1 MKNQFSAQ
9 SERQNRKNMIFF
21 GVGTIGR
28 DMVYTM
34 ISTYLIYYLTNVLS
48 LSDKTMVALAIVFMI
63 MRVFDAVN
71 DPFMGMIVDNT
82 TSVFGKFKPWIA
94 SGALVSGIFTVLLFV
109 DLGLDGT
116 GFILAFAVIYLLWEV
131 AFTANDIAYWSML
144 PALSRDQ
151 KEREKIGSIARICAN
166 VGMFAL
172 IVGFV
177 PITDKLTQLVGNEQ
191 KAYTLLAAILVVFML
206 VFQLIML
213 IFVKEEKIQVELD
226 EPTSLRDLY
235 QTIVKNDQLLWTTVA
250 MALFMIGY
258 VTTTSFGLYYF
269 EFIFGDKDMYSVFAA
284 VLGVSQ
290 ISALAVFPLF
300 SKRFTRKQLY
310 LAATILV
317 VAGYLIFYPA
327 TTSMLQIGIAG
338 VLLFIGQAFIQ
349 LIMLMFI
356 SDCVEYGQYKLGRR
370 NDSVTLSL
378 QPLINKIGGAV
389 ASGIVGLTVVY
400 SGVKNAKS
408 PADITPQG
416 AALFKAAMLIVPLIL
431 IVAGFLVYAW
441 KYRIDEATYK
451 MMVETIEKREAMKEK
466 KEDDTV

>member
-1 MKNQFSAQ
+1 MNRLTDQ
-9 SERQNRKNMIFF
+9 ERNQNRKNQWFF
-21 GVGTIGR
+21 GIGTIGR

-34 ISTYLIYYLTNVLS
+34 ISMYLIYYLTNVLS
-48 LSDKTMVALAIVFMI
+48 LSDQTMVVLAIVFMG
-63 MRVFDAVN
+63 MRIFDAVN

-82 TSVFGKFKPWIA
+82 TSAFGKFKPWIA
-94 SGALVSGIFTVLLFV
+94 AGAVISAIFTVLMFI
-109 DLGLDGT
+109 DFGLDGA
-116 GFILAFAVIYLLWEV
+116 GFILIFALIYLLWEV
-131 AFTANDIAYWSML
+131 SFTANDIAYWSML

-166 VGMFAL
+166 IGMFAL
-172 IVGFV
+172 VVGFV
-177 PITDKLTQLVGNEQ
+177 PITAALTRLVGSEQ
-191 KAYTLLAAILVVFML
+191 RAYTLLAGILVIFML
-206 VFQLIML
+206 VFQFIML
-213 IFVKEEKIQVELD
+213 VFVREERIQVSLD
-226 EPTSLRDLY
+226 EPTSVKDLF
-235 QTIVKNDQLLWTTVA
+235 TAIVKNDQLLWTTVA

-258 VTTTSFGLYYF
+258 TTTTSFGLYYF
-269 EFIFGDKDMYSVFAA
+269 EFIYGDKDMYAVFAA

-338 VLLFIGQAFIQ
+338 VLLFVGQAFIQ

-356 SDCVEYGQYKLGRR
+356 SDCVEYGQYKLGKR

-400 SGVKNAKS
+400 TGVKNATS
-408 PADITPQG
+408 PSDITPEGQ
-416 AALFKAAMLIVPLIL
+416 AFFKTAMLIVPLVL
-431 IVAGFLVYAW
+431 IAAGYVIYAW
-441 KYRIDEATYK
+441 KYRIDEKTYK
-451 MMVETIEKREAMKEK
+451 MMVEAIEEREAVKER
-466 KEDDTV
+466 ESTN

>member
-1 MKNQFSAQ
+1 MRNSLSSQ
-9 SERQNRKNMIFF
+9 SETQNRKNMIFF
-21 GVGTIGR
+21 GIGTIGR

-48 LSDKTMVALAIVFMI
+48 LSDKTMVALAIVFMA

-94 SGALVSGIFTVLLFV
+94 AGAVISGIFTVLMFV

-166 VGMFAL
+166 IGMFAL
-172 IVGFV
+172 VVGFV
-177 PITDKLTQLVGNEQ
+177 PITNALTKLVGSEQ
-191 KAYTLLAAILVVFML
+191 RAYTLLAGILVVFML
-206 VFQLIML
+206 IFQLIML
-213 IFVKEEKIQVELD
+213 IFVKEEKIQVVLD
-226 EPTSLRDLY
+226 EPTSLRDLF

-269 EFIFGDKDMYSVFAA
+269 EFIYGDKDMYPVFAA

-290 ISALAVFPLF
+290 ITALAVFPLF

-317 VAGYLIFYPA
+317 VAGYLIFFPA

-338 VLLFIGQAFIQ
+338 VLLFVGQAFIQ

-378 QPLINKIGGAV
+378 QPLINKIGGAI

-408 PADITPQG
+408 PADITPEG
-416 AALFKAAMLIVPLIL
+416 VALFKTAMLIVPLIL
-431 IVAGFLVYAW
+431 IVAGYVVYAL
-441 KYRIDEATYK
+441 KYRIDEKTYK
-451 MMVETIEKREAMKEK
+451 MMVEEIEKREAVK
-466 KEDDTV
+466 KSE